1 MSKQKILVVGATGYL
16 GGKVVQQAL
25 TKGKTVLALVRP
37 GSDAT
42 KLEAAGV
49 EIVRGDLTDRPSLIG
64 ALEGADALITTAIGY
79 AKRRK
84 TDSLAAVDDIGN
96 RNLVDAARATGLPL
110 FVFTS
115 ILTADKAVHV
125 PHYYQKKMIEDY
137 LEQQGVPFVA
147 LRPGGFLDSLLSA
160 KAVQRGQIR
169 GMISPSARAS
179 TILAEDVARY
189 LVQSVDTPA
198 VLGKRVALGAEPVV
212 DLHEIAR
219 LLSDILGRKITVQ
232 NLPDFAVKSMMSVAG
247 LFSPTMRDFKPM
259 LAYVASGQYV
269 ADTTEQRQL
278 FGDVPTIEDSLR
290 RWATQEG
297 LLVPQKTQAA

>member
-49 EIVRGDLTDRPSLIG
+49 EIVRGDLTDRPSLIV

-125 PHYYQKKMIEDY
+125 PHYYQKKLIEDY

-297 LLVPQKTQAA
+297 LLVPQKAQAA